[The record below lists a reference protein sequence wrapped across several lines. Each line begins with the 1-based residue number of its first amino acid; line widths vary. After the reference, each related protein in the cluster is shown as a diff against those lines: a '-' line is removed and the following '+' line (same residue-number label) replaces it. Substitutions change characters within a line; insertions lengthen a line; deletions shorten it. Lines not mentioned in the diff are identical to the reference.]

1 MRTDI
6 FWGNDMEK
14 LEELFIGNIVPR
26 TERIY
31 AGIREGSK
39 TEDALA
45 ALDELMGMADSF
57 GEFVRKND
65 LDPDIK
71 TAMLKHTPHIAEL
84 EAKIRRFLEDAKT
97 SAYSETYADQVR
109 SYVSNLHLLM
119 NNMQDLSREIDR
131 HYEKK
136 PHLMV
141 LDIPS
146 CTGCAGGTC
155 SAGGD
160 KGEEKKDSPSP

>member
-1 MRTDI
+1 
-6 FWGNDMEK
+6 MEK

-39 TEDALA
+39 TEDALD
-45 ALDELMGMADSF
+45 ALDELKGMADAF
-57 GEFVRKND
+57 GDFVRTND

-71 TAMLKHTPHIAEL
+71 AALLKHTPHIEEL
-84 EAKIRRFLEDAKT
+84 EAKIRRFLEDAT
-97 SAYSETYADQVR
+97 ASAFSETYADQVR
-109 SYVSNLHLLM
+109 SYVSNLHLIM

-136 PHLMV
+136 PHLMI
-141 LDIPS
+141 LDIPP

-155 SAGGD
+155 STDGGES
-160 KGEEKKDSPSP
+160 EEKRDAE

>member
-1 MRTDI
+1 
-6 FWGNDMEK
+6 MEK
-14 LEELFIGNIVPR
+14 LEGLFIGNIVPR

-31 AGIREGSK
+31 AGIREGSR

-45 ALDELMGMADSF
+45 ALDELKGMADYF
-57 GEFVRKND
+57 GDYVRKND

-71 TAMLKHTPHIAEL
+71 AALLKHTPHIAEL
-84 EAKIRRFLEDAKT
+84 EPKIRRFLEDAKA

-109 SYVSNLHLLM
+109 SYVSNLHLIM

-141 LDIPS
+141 FDIPP

-155 SAGGD
+155 STGGD
-160 KGEEKKDSPSP
+160 KVEEKEDGE